1 MPIDPQLVESVLDS
15 PQLPSL
21 PAIALEII
29 RLVQEDE
36 ADVDAIAET
45 ISLDPALSSKL
56 LKTVNSSFYGLPKTV
71 GSVQQAVIVLGLNSV
86 KTLALGFSLVSNMT
100 RAGGEEFDHL
110 AFWRRSLFSATAA
123 KQLCDHLGIVQA
135 EEVFIASLLQ
145 DVGVLALSQV
155 VEQPYVDLV
164 NATAGDHRKLSTLE
178 RESLGGDHMD
188 IGAAMAESWSLP
200 PLLVES
206 IRLHE
211 QPEAAPE
218 NLVGLVRTVHAGALV
233 ADLIQNPDDQSRV
246 QTYHAYMKQRFDI
259 AQDDAEAMIEAVF
272 ANAREMQRLFELPTG
287 ELGNCEDILA
297 RAHRALEAVSM
308 GCAQENAQLKQDNER
323 LKAQASRDPVTGLR
337 NRRGFDER
345 LDELFLVADADTPLS
360 VIFIDLDRFKT
371 VNDTHGHP
379 VGDAIL
385 KAIADAIGGVACEPF
400 EPYRYGGDE
409 IAVLCPGCARSE
421 AAVLAEELRACI
433 ARTACE
439 VSDDSPASV
448 SLTASIGVATY
459 DGGVFKRP
467 EQLIRAADRGVY
479 AAKHGGRNA
488 VRVFVPKPQ
497 DKPKAA

>member
-1 MPIDPQLVESVLDS
+1 MPIDQQLVDSVLDS

-36 ADVDAIAET
+36 ADVDQIADT

-71 GSVQQAVIVLGLNSV
+71 GSVHQAVIVLGLNSV
-86 KTLALGFSLVSNMT
+86 KTLALGFSLVGNMT
-100 RAGGEEFDHL
+100 SAGGDGFDHY

-123 KQLCDHLGIVQA
+123 KQLCDQLNIVQA

-155 VEQPYVDLV
+155 IEQPYIDLV
-164 NATAGDHRKLSTLE
+164 NATGGDHRKLSALE
-178 RESLGGDHMD
+178 RESLGGDHMEV
-188 IGAAMAESWSLP
+188 GAAMAESWSLP

-211 QPEAAPE
+211 QPEEASE
-218 NLVGLVRTVHAGALV
+218 NLVGLVRTVHAGALA
-233 ADLIQNPDDQSRV
+233 ADLIENPDDQSRV
-246 QTYHAYMKQRFDI
+246 QAFHAYMQAHFDI
-259 AQDDAEAMIEAVF
+259 AQDDAETMIKDVF

-297 RAHRALEAVSM
+297 RANQALEAVSM
-308 GCAQENAQLKQDNER
+308 GCAQENEQLKHDNEK
-323 LKAQASRDPVTGLR
+323 LKTEASRDPVTGLL
-337 NRRGFDER
+337 NRRRFDER
-345 LDELFLVADADTPLS
+345 LDELFLVADGDTPLS
-360 VIFIDLDRFKT
+360 LIFIDLDRFKV
-371 VNDTHGHP
+371 VNDTHGHLA
-379 VGDAIL
+379 GDAL
-385 KAIADAIGGVACEPF
+385 LRTIAQAVGRVMSDRF
-400 EPYRYGGDE
+400 EAYRYGGDE
-409 IAVLCPGCARSE
+409 ITVLCPGCARPD
-421 AAVLAEELRACI
+421 AAVLAENLRTCI
-433 ARTACE
+433 EKTACE
-439 VSDDSPASV
+439 VSDDAPVSV

-459 DGGVFKRP
+459 AGEVFKRP

-479 AAKHGGRNA
+479 AAKNGGRNA